1 MKRQKLEFRFHNP
14 NTAEVTAEYI
24 AKVIVEANQALV
36 ERYIHMQKQANCT
49 NRSTKEKVS

>member
-24 AKVIVEANQALV
+24 AQVIVEANQSRI
-36 ERYIHMQKQANCT
+36 ERYLRQYEQH
-49 NRSTKEKVS
+49 TKPIEAEDAAG